1 MSSPVNTGMGDH
13 LRAEVYLLGMCPV
26 NWVNS
31 GSVNRVPAL
40 LGVKAIA
47 AVNIIAINVNTTTNA
62 VHFKRVNM
70 SHELSKCWS
79 SKAENIPSNKKRER
93 KILTTH
99 KTVHTF
105 SITITRHLYGMKAC

>member
-1 MSSPVNTGMGDH
+1 VSSQ
-13 LRAEVYLLGMCPV
+13 LGQL
-26 NWVNS
+26 WVGKS
-31 GSVNRVPAL
+31 SASFD
-40 LGVKAIA
+40 GVKAIA

-79 SKAENIPSNKKRER
+79 SKAENIPSNKKREK

-105 SITITRHLYGMKAC
+105 STTIHDICMG